1 MPFPK
6 KSYFSLNEVSARWH
20 RKIKD
25 VEYCIENGLLDAH
38 IKVCSVKLA
47 STSNTNNSKDNQSS
61 VYEFTG
67 CKRLT
72 PED

>member
-6 KSYFSLNEVSARWH
+6 KSYFSLSEVSARWR

-38 IKVCSVKLA
+38 IKVCCVKLA
-47 STSNTNNSKDNQSS
+47 STSNAHHSSDNQSS
-61 VYEFTG
+61 VY
-67 CKRLT
+67 
-72 PED
+72 

>member
-6 KSYFSLNEVSARWH
+6 KSYFSLSEVSARWR

-38 IKVCSVKLA
+38 IKVCCVKLH
-47 STSNTNNSKDNQSS
+47 NESK
-61 VYEFTG
+61 TT
-67 CKRLT
+67 KRN
-72 PED
+72 

>member
-6 KSYFSLNEVSARWH
+6 KSYFSLNEVSVRWR

-47 STSNTNNSKDNQSS
+47 STSNVNH
-61 VYEFTG
+61 
-67 CKRLT
+67 LT
-72 PED
+72 DYQETAI